1 MIETKAM
8 VRALMEKCSESRSY
22 IFDYA
27 IVRWFEPME
36 TCSPLDCP
44 PNSRFHR
51 LETASA
57 IHQTSWLCAP
67 TTSQEPIF
75 GCNELQSFDG
85 GGGPSLARR
94 PFGVINSMLTAAQVT
109 HHRVVAECQPL
120 PCLNYVMESVRPSV
134 HCTEGW
140 LHTAVAATV
149 PDSFWY
155 FNIDTPQ
162 SQRRSQATEAEA
174 AVTAETLALALPRPA
189 SSFQLYLPDPDM
201 VDRLSKA
208 PADGTGEELLHLQ
221 PPQVNVESMEPT
233 PSHTEVSWPAK
244 SSPRPLS
251 KPVLSAKSSPRPS
264 PKPTSSA
271 KSSPR
276 PSPGDKKKR
285 VVIADPPVSQEIQE
299 EEDLDQ
305 PLMSLRQ
312 RLGSAGRMAMAGL
325 YSVQRPRNAAPAP
338 MPRTRSRSASRR
350 RRENEKMDR

>member
-27 IVRWFEPME
+27 IVRWLEPME

-44 PNSRFHR
+44 PNSRVHR
-51 LETASA
+51 LETASV

-67 TTSQEPIF
+67 TTSQEPVF

-85 GGGPSLARR
+85 DGGPSLARR
-94 PFGVINSMLTAAQVT
+94 PFGVINCMLTAAQVT

-120 PCLNYVMESVRPSV
+120 PCHNFFMESVRPSV

-140 LHTAVAATV
+140 LHTAVAAPV

-162 SQRRSQATEAEA
+162 SQRHSQATEAEA
-174 AVTAETLALALPRPA
+174 AVTAEALALALPRPP

-208 PADGTGEELLHLQ
+208 QTDGKGEELLPLQ
-221 PPQVNVESMEPT
+221 PPQVYVENMEPT
-233 PSHTEVSWPAK
+233 HSHPEVSAK
-244 SSPRPLS
+244 SSP
-251 KPVLSAKSSPRPS
+251 KPSHKPALSAKSSPRP
-264 PKPTSSA
+264 SSA

-285 VVIADPPVSQEIQE
+285 VVIADPPVSQEILE

-305 PLMSLRQ
+305 PPMSLRQ
-312 RLGSAGRMAMAGL
+312 RLGSAGRMAMSGL